1 MESWPASLALSLS
14 CLVGEFEGVEG
25 GGGGGWWSSHGD
37 EANRVGQNKA
47 CRSQLAMPELGP
59 EEYKNDWVWRNYLPW
74 KNSTSLSHILGVLE
88 LYGVRLGIAV

>member
-1 MESWPASLALSLS
+1 MESWPASLTLSLS
-14 CLVGEFEGVEG
+14 CLVGEFEGMVG
-25 GGGGGWWSSHGD
+25 GGRSSHGD
-37 EANRVGQNKA
+37 EANRVGRNKA
-47 CRSQLAMPELGP
+47 CLSQLAIPDLGP